1 MEPKEISSRL
11 IPRPLVVFTRLL
23 EILVTTLYMYMS
35 IGLQTFAAILRRAFC
50 GGFVVGKIF
59 AQVKLV

>member
-1 MEPKEISSRL
+1 
-11 IPRPLVVFTRLL
+11 
-23 EILVTTLYMYMS
+23 MYMS
-35 IGLQTFAAILRRAFC
+35 IGLQTFAVILRRAFC